1 MNHPYER
8 LSPDLILDAIEDV
21 GFEVNGSLLPLNSYE
36 NRVLQIGLEEQTPII
51 AKFYRPNRW
60 SDAAILED
68 HHFSLEL
75 AEQEIPVVAPLLD
88 EQQQSL
94 FEYQGFRFA
103 LYPRQGGRSPN
114 LENPDHLEWIGRFLG
129 RIHAVG
135 ASQPFQHRE
144 TLSVDALGWQ
154 SLTWLRESGMLPP
167 EITSTYLA
175 LCENLLSQID
185 DIFTTHGFQ
194 QLRLHGDCHPGNI
207 LWTDQGPHFVDMDDC
222 RTGPAIQDFWMLL
235 SGDRQ
240 EMTLQLS
247 ELIEGYRLFHDFDTR
262 ELVLIEPLRSL
273 RLIHYSAWLARRWDD
288 PAFPRA
294 FPWFNTGAYWQ
305 EQLGIL
311 QQQQELLSQP
321 ALTLF

>member
-311 QQQQELLSQP
+311 QQQQESLSQP